1 MTSVKL
7 GDYYAIFV
15 IVLTV
20 SILSIISI
28 QSQNNIA
35 DAQISPL
42 VSTRGHF
49 SLDTGELR
57 SGHNGTDYDAS
68 DIL

>member
-20 SILSIISI
+20 SILSIIPI

-35 DAQISPL
+35 DA
-42 VSTRGHF
+42 
-49 SLDTGELR
+49 
-57 SGHNGTDYDAS
+57 
-68 DIL
+68 